1 MEKSGK
7 EKERNNKFTIK
18 MQKKLVVLYL
28 CVLLAFAGLSARLMI
43 INRDD
48 GERYKKEVLSQQQ
61 YSSRTIPFKRGE
73 IVDRKGTKLAV
84 SEKVYNLILDC
95 KQMNEKE
102 EYVEATIAALT
113 QCFDVDEAQI
123 RSYNEANPT
132 SQYYVLAKQLTYEEI
147 APFQELEA
155 D

>member
-48 GERYKKEVLSQQQ
+48 GEDVYK
-61 YSSRTIPFKRGE
+61 R
-73 IVDRKGTKLAV
+73 
-84 SEKVYNLILDC
+84 
-95 KQMNEKE
+95 QMLP
-102 EYVEATIAALT
+102 AR
-113 QCFDVDEAQI
+113 QCSPSI
-123 RSYNEANPT
+123 RSARR
-132 SQYYVLAKQLTYEEI
+132 
-147 APFQELEA
+147 
-155 D
+155 

>member
-48 GERYKKEVLSQQQ
+48 GIRRKFCP
-61 YSSRTIPFKRGE
+61 SSNIPAVPFPLKGE
-73 IVDRKGTKLAV
+73 KSWIAKG
-84 SEKVYNLILDC
+84 
-95 KQMNEKE
+95 
-102 EYVEATIAALT
+102 
-113 QCFDVDEAQI
+113 
-123 RSYNEANPT
+123 RSWP
-132 SQYYVLAKQLTYEEI
+132 
-147 APFQELEA
+147 
-155 D
+155 